1 VGREAVRILPPDKGM
16 YMSGD
21 DGEGGDLF
29 RWLETSPVSNY
40 QLYSFG
46 PGYGLDAKMPVNF
59 TVDLGDGPNRG

>member
-1 VGREAVRILPPDKGM
+1 M